1 MEGGMGAG
9 GTYNGSATKE
19 GPKSQEPWV
28 ALPAPVPRRV
38 SGSKA
43 IEEGVR
49 IINGSIKDVTSS
61 SSKERLL
68 RAEGNTSNFIARTSR
83 KGRSS
88 KATEKAAR
96 RVVDENEGIKKGV
109 SRFPMTKAS
118 KHFIS
123 RACIES
129 LRLPY
134 TRSNKTRIIAR
145 ILVSLIIEQRSIE
158 TTFQN
163 GASPTGCRN
172 ITHRR
177 GDTGKRTKSS
187 IMKDKRWGT
196 PNVIKGILAE
206 RVEGVYDTELN
217 NRVNGRFVT

>member
-1 MEGGMGAG
+1 MAKRKTARAKENNFARSAASRSLDTGGCRVSSVDKSTRWKNEHMEGGMGAG

-49 IINGSIKDVTSS
+49 IINGSIKDVISS
-61 SSKERLL
+61 GSKEHLL
-68 RAEGNTSNFIARTSR
+68 GAESNTRNFIAGTSR

-109 SRFPMTKAS
+109 SCFPMTKAS

-123 RACIES
+123 RACVGS

-134 TRSNKTRIIAR
+134 TRSNETRIIAS

-158 TTFQN
+158 TTFQDR
-163 GASPTGCRN
+163 ASPTR
-172 ITHRR
+172 
-177 GDTGKRTKSS
+177 
-187 IMKDKRWGT
+187 
-196 PNVIKGILAE
+196 
-206 RVEGVYDTELN
+206 
-217 NRVNGRFVT
+217 